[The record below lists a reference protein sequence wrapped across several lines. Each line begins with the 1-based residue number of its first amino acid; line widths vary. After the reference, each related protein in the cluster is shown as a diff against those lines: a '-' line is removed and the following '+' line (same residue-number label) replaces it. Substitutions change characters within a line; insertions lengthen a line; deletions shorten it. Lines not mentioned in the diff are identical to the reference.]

1 MSLLRRFS
9 FQALA
14 AAAALLLAAACNRS
28 TPPSAPAIT
37 LVQDAAGASVAVT
50 GIGARAAKA
59 LARLPAVS
67 DEWERVFTLRVL
79 GPDGAASP
87 TPVAGKHVVD
97 GDTLRFTP
105 LFPLDG
111 GRRYQ
116 ARYAGAGDRSG
127 ESPQLL
133 ETVVSPP
140 APAPQPPVHVTG
152 VFPTSDLVPENQL
165 RMYIHFSGPM
175 GRRPALEHVRL
186 LDDKG
191 RQVVD
196 PFLPVDG
203 ELWNADRTR
212 YTLFFDPGRQKRG
225 ILPNREM
232 GPSLEAGRKYT
243 LVVDREWIDGNG
255 NPLREV
261 FTRPFRVGPP
271 ALAPLDPATWK
282 IAAPP
287 GGTRMPIEVTFPQP
301 LDHGL
306 LLRAI
311 GVRRDGRD
319 VLGEIQVDAHETRW
333 VMTPASPWTPGRY
346 EVVALGI
353 LEDLAGNRIARAFE
367 VDEAERPAS
376 EDDAKVTTVPFT
388 LAVAP
393 R

>member
-1 MSLLRRFS
+1 MSVLRRFS
-9 FQALA
+9 YHAQA

-28 TPPSAPAIT
+28 SPAPAPEIT
-37 LVQDAAGASVAVT
+37 LVQHAAGASVAVT
-50 GIGARAAKA
+50 SIGSRAANA
-59 LARLPAVS
+59 LARLPPAS
-67 DEWERVFTLRVL
+67 GEWNRIFTLRVI
-79 GPDGAASP
+79 GPDGAASA

-116 ARYAGAGDRSG
+116 ARYQGAGVLSG
-127 ESPQLL
+127 ESTQLV

-140 APAPQPPVHVTG
+140 APAPQAPVHVTG
-152 VFPTSDLVPENQL
+152 VFPSSEELPENQL
-165 RMYIHFSGPM
+165 RIYIHFSGPM

-186 LDDKG
+186 LDDQG

-225 ILPNREM
+225 ILPNREL

-243 LVVDREWIDGNG
+243 LVVDRAWLDGHG
-255 NPLREV
+255 NPLREA

-271 ALAPLDPATWK
+271 AIAPLDPATWK
-282 IAAPP
+282 ITAPQ
-287 GGTRMPIEVTFPQP
+287 GGTRLPISVTFPQP

-319 VLGEIQVDAHETRW
+319 VIGEIQVDAHETRW

-346 EVVALGI
+346 EVIALGI
-353 LEDLAGNRIARAFE
+353 LEDLAGNRIGRAFE
-367 VDEAERPAS
+367 VDEAHRPAS
-376 EDDAKVTTVPFT
+376 EDDAEVTAVPFT
-388 LAVAP
+388 LL